1 MGAMTRQECRYSNR
15 GFTIVE
21 LLVAM
26 VVALLAMG
34 AIYSTFLNQHR
45 SYRIQ
50 EETAEMQ
57 QNLRAAMLY
66 MEREIRM
73 AGCDPIGT
81 ADAGIVKAER
91 ALIRFTEDVRG
102 SCSGSDPDGNT
113 DDPNE
118 DITYSLKEKNLVK
131 NTGGGNHV
139 VAQNIDAV
147 DFVYLDGSS
156 PPHVLNDPIIGGD
169 VPADKINQIRSVE
182 ITIVARTQ
190 NPLLPSK
197 NRSVYL
203 NQRGTTIL
211 PPQND
216 HVSRRCL
223 TTRIK
228 CRNLG
233 I

>member
-1 MGAMTRQECRYSNR
+1 MMRQECRHSDR

-26 VVALLAMG
+26 VVALLAME

-45 SYRIQ
+45 SYLIQ
-50 EETAEMQ
+50 EETVEMQ

-73 AGCDPIGT
+73 AGCDPVGT
-81 ADAGIVKAER
+81 ADAGIIKAER
-91 ALIRFTEDVRG
+91 TLIRFTEDVRG
-102 SCSGSDPDGNT
+102 NSSDSDPDGNT

-118 DITYSLKEKNLVK
+118 DITYSLKGKNLVK

-156 PPHVLNDPIIGGD
+156 PPHVLNDPIIDGD
-169 VPADKINQIRSVE
+169 VPADKITQIKSVE
-182 ITIVARTQ
+182 ITIVARISH
-190 NPLLPSK
+190 PLLPYR
-197 NRSVYL
+197 NNSVYL
-203 NQRGTTIL
+203 NRQGTMIL
-211 PPQND
+211 PRQND

>member
-1 MGAMTRQECRYSNR
+1 MGAMARQKCRHSNQ

-26 VVALLAMG
+26 VVALLAME
-34 AIYSTFLNQHR
+34 AIYLTFLNQHR

-57 QNLRAAMLY
+57 QNLRSAMLY
-66 MEREIRM
+66 LEREIRM
-73 AGCDPIGT
+73 AGCDPIGI
-81 ADAGIVKAER
+81 ADARIIKAER
-91 ALIRFTEDVRG
+91 TLIKFTEDVRG
-102 SCSGSDPDGNT
+102 NGSGSDPDGNT

-118 DITYSLKEKNLVK
+118 NITYSLKGKNLVK

-139 VAQNIDAV
+139 VAQNIDAI

-156 PPHVLNDPIIGGD
+156 PPHVLNDPLIDGD
-169 VPADKINQIRSVE
+169 VPADKINQIRSLE
-182 ITIVARTQ
+182 ITIVARTS
-190 NPLLPSK
+190 NPLLPYK
-197 NRSVYL
+197 NSIAYHNR
-203 NQRGTTIL
+203 QGTTIL

-216 HVSRRCL
+216 HVTRRCL

>member
-1 MGAMTRQECRYSNR
+1 MVATSKQKFSRSNP
-15 GFTIVE
+15 GFTMVE
-21 LLVAM
+21 LLVAII
-26 VVALLAMG
+26 VALLALE

-66 MEREIRM
+66 MKREIRM
-73 AGCDPIGT
+73 AGCDPMGT
-81 ADAGIVKAER
+81 ANARIIEAVQTR
-91 ALIRFTEDVRG
+91 IRFTEDVRG
-102 SCSGSDPDGNT
+102 NSAGSDPDGDA

-118 DITYSLKEKNLVK
+118 DISYSLKGTNLVK

-139 VAQNIDAV
+139 VAQNIDAI

-156 PPHVLNDPIIGGD
+156 PPHVLNDPLLGGD
-169 VPADKINQIRSVE
+169 VPPGRIYQIRSVE
-182 ITIVARTQ
+182 ITIVARTTS
-190 NPLLPSK
+190 PLLPST
-197 NRSVYL
+197 NRRAYF
-203 NQRGTTIL
+203 NQRGTKIL

-216 HVSRRCL
+216 NVARRRL
-223 TTRIK
+223 STWIK

>member
-91 ALIRFTEDVRG
+91 TLIRFTEDVRG
-102 SCSGSDPDGNT
+102 SSSGSDPDGNT

-197 NRSVYL
+197 NRTVYL

-228 CRNLG
+228 CWNLG

>member
-1 MGAMTRQECRYSNR
+1 MGAMTRQKCRHANR

-26 VVALLAMG
+26 VVALLAME

-73 AGCDPIGT
+73 AGCDPMGT
-81 ADAGIVKAER
+81 ADAGIIKAER
-91 ALIRFTEDVRG
+91 TLIRFTEDVRG
-102 SCSGSDPDGNT
+102 NSSGSDPDGNT

-118 DITYSLKEKNLVK
+118 DITYSLKGKNLVK

-139 VAQNIDAV
+139 VAQNIDAI

-156 PPHVLNDPIIGGD
+156 PPHVLNDPLIDGD
-169 VPADKINQIRSVE
+169 VPSANMNQIRSVE
-182 ITIVARTQ
+182 ITIVARTS
-190 NPLLPSK
+190 NPLSSSK
-197 NRSVYL
+197 NSRVYL
-203 NQRGTTIL
+203 NQQGTKIL

-216 HVSRRCL
+216 HVARRCL
-223 TTRIK
+223 TTWIK

>member
-26 VVALLAMG
+26 VVALLAME

-102 SCSGSDPDGNT
+102 NSSGSDPDGNT

-156 PPHVLNDPIIGGD
+156 PPHVLNDPLIGGD

-182 ITIVARTQ
+182 ITIVARTS
-190 NPLLPSK
+190 NPLLSSK
-197 NRSVYL
+197 NSTVYL

>member
-1 MGAMTRQECRYSNR
+1 MEETSKQRFSHSNQ
-15 GFTIVE
+15 GFSMVE

-26 VVALLAMG
+26 VVALLALE

-81 ADAGIVKAER
+81 ADARIIKAER
-91 ALIRFTEDVRG
+91 TRIRFTEDVRG
-102 SCSGSDPDGNT
+102 NSSGSDPDGNA

-118 DITYSLKEKNLVK
+118 DITYSLKGKNLVK

-139 VAQNIDAV
+139 VAQNIDAI

-156 PPHVLNDPIIGGD
+156 PPHELNDPLIGGD
-169 VPADKINQIRSVE
+169 VPPGKINQIRSVE
-182 ITIVARTQ
+182 ITIVARTT
-190 NPLLPSK
+190 NPLLSSK
-197 NRSVYL
+197 NGRVYL
-203 NQRGTTIL
+203 NQRGTKIL

-216 HVSRRCL
+216 NVARRRL
-223 TTRIK
+223 TTWIK
-228 CRNLG
+228 CLNLG

>member
-1 MGAMTRQECRYSNR
+1 MTRQKCRHANR

-26 VVALLAMG
+26 VVALLAME

-73 AGCDPIGT
+73 AGCDPMGT
-81 ADAGIVKAER
+81 ADAGIIKAER
-91 ALIRFTEDVRG
+91 TLIRFTEDVRG
-102 SCSGSDPDGNT
+102 NSSGSDPDGNT

-118 DITYSLKEKNLVK
+118 DITYSLKGKNLVK

-139 VAQNIDAV
+139 VAQNIDAI

-156 PPHVLNDPIIGGD
+156 PPHVLNDPLIDGD
-169 VPADKINQIRSVE
+169 VPSANMNQIRSV
-182 ITIVARTQ
+182 
-190 NPLLPSK
+190 
-197 NRSVYL
+197 
-203 NQRGTTIL
+203 
-211 PPQND
+211 
-216 HVSRRCL
+216 
-223 TTRIK
+223 
-228 CRNLG
+228 
-233 I
+233 

>member
-1 MGAMTRQECRYSNR
+1 MEATSIQKFRNTNQ
-15 GFTIVE
+15 GFTMVE

-26 VVALLAMG
+26 AVALLAIG
-34 AIYSTFLNQHR
+34 AIYSTFLNQYR

-57 QNLRAAMLY
+57 QNLRSALLY

-73 AGCDPIGT
+73 AGCDPVNT
-81 ADAGIVKAER
+81 ADAGIIRAER
-91 ALIRFTEDVRG
+91 TLIRFTEDVRG
-102 SCSGSDPDGNT
+102 NSSDSDPDGDA

-118 DITYSLKEKNLVK
+118 DITYSLKGKNLVK

-139 VAQNIDAV
+139 VAQNIDAI

-156 PPHVLNDPIIGGD
+156 PPNVLNDPLTGGD
-169 VPADKINQIRSVE
+169 VPGEKIDQIRSVE
-182 ITIVARTQ
+182 VTIVARTSD
-190 NPLLPSK
+190 PLLTSK
-197 NRSVYL
+197 NGRAYF
-203 NQRGTTIL
+203 NQRGKKIL

-216 HVSRRCL
+216 NVARRRL
-223 TTRIK
+223 STWIK